1 MTLSRP
7 IALGVFALPM
17 LLGIVS
23 CQRTDHAASTV
34 SIPILMY
41 HKIGDEGNDKW
52 WVDATTF
59 DAQLRCL
66 REQGYESVLPADLA
80 NDARGLAT
88 LPARPVVITFD
99 DGYRNVVQQAE
110 PILKRNG
117 FRAIVYLPTSR
128 IGDRES
134 DRREVEGTPCL
145 VWPEIIAAQA
155 RGTLHFGSHSHAHRD
170 LRFMN
175 DFADDI
181 RTSARVFADH
191 VGSPP
196 DSFCY
201 PFGRYRPETV
211 DAVRTAGFTTAM
223 TCHEGVAE
231 TATSGAAH
239 PLELP
244 RVHVIGGRYSFSA
257 RLNPACPT
265 LQIALTHEG
274 PDRRIAPCVRLGG
287 GDTRHWIAPVRLG
300 SGTTPLDWPEIKA
313 PARKPVHLE
322 IWDAHR
328 VLRLYETT
336 LTPAAAPSR
345 SISGAKQDRIPA
357 AG

>member
-7 IALGVFALPM
+7 IALGVLALPM
-17 LLGIVS
+17 LLGMVS
-23 CQRTDHAASTV
+23 CRRADHAASTV
-34 SIPILMY
+34 PIPILMY

-88 LPARPVVITFD
+88 RPARPVVISFD

-117 FRAIVYLPTSR
+117 FRAMVYLPTSR

-155 RGTLHFGSHSHAHRD
+155 RGTLHFGSHGHAHRD
-170 LRFMN
+170 LRFMD

-201 PFGRYRPETV
+201 PFGRYRPETI
-211 DAVRTAGFTTAM
+211 DAVRAAGFTTAM
-223 TCHEGVAE
+223 TCDESVAE
-231 TATSGAAH
+231 MTSPGVAH

-244 RVHVIGGRYSFSA
+244 RVHVIGGRHRFAA
-257 RLNPACPT
+257 RLDPENST
-265 LQIALTHEG
+265 LRISVTHEG
-274 PDRRIAPCVRLGG
+274 PDLRIVPCVRLGG
-287 GDTRHWIAPVRLG
+287 GKTRHEVAPVRLG
-300 SGTTPLDWPEIKA
+300 SGTTPFDWPEIKT
-313 PARKPVHLE
+313 PTRKPVHLE

-328 VLRLYETT
+328 VLRLYEAT
-336 LTPAAAPSR
+336 LTPAAASSR
-345 SISGAKQDRIPA
+345 SINGAKQGRIPA
-357 AG
+357 AE